1 MGLSVRH
8 AIIWRLC
15 RTGEQGWA
23 EACGA
28 GTGCWGNEAPG
39 PVQSKLTVQNMQP
52 HSANIK
58 MRFAQIPMNGLDK
71 DCLSPQ

>member
-15 RTGEQGWA
+15 RTGEEGWA
-23 EACGA
+23 EAYGA

-52 HSANIK
+52 HSANINNEVCADPNE
-58 MRFAQIPMNGLDK
+58 RVGQGL
-71 DCLSPQ
+71 S